1 VWQRAHTEDRPTQPV
16 AKQLCTAVLLRMSR
30 RVATV
35 MMWRVLTDLWR
46 VFLCSSTALPS
57 TPTSKL
63 PTHRPPKLNNR
74 RKKTNAVFQG
84 GLVPAA

>member
-1 VWQRAHTEDRPTQPV
+1 M
-16 AKQLCTAVLLRMSR
+16 AKDLYMSVLLRMSR

-35 MMWRVLTDLWR
+35 MMCPVLTDLCP
-46 VFLCSSTALPS
+46 VFLCSST
-57 TPTSKL
+57 TPPLTLTSKL